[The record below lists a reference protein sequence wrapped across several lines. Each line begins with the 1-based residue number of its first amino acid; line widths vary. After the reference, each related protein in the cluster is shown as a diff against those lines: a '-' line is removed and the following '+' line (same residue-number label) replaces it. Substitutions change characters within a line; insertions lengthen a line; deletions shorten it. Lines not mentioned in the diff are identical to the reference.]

1 MPPPGKE
8 RMMMVQFGTR
18 SLLAPTVLLLI
29 VVSKHLFK
37 PACAVTVTEVEQYG
51 IFEAVLH
58 GPTESE
64 SDFISILS
72 VIIIFFLTIM
82 VVKIIG
88 NFLTKIIK
96 FVFLGLVNKIIG
108 SLFGILKSFLVL
120 TILIF
125 IFSKLNEVVN
135 IVEKEKLHQSIVY
148 SKIEKTSFYLIG
160 INYTENG
167 KEE

>member
-1 MPPPGKE
+1 M
-8 RMMMVQFGTR
+8 
-18 SLLAPTVLLLI
+18 
-29 VVSKHLFK
+29 
-37 PACAVTVTEVEQYG
+37 
-51 IFEAVLH
+51 
-58 GPTESE
+58 
-64 SDFISILS
+64 
-72 VIIIFFLTIM
+72 
-82 VVKIIG
+82 
-88 NFLTKIIK
+88 
-96 FVFLGLVNKIIG
+96 FLGLVNKIIG

-120 TILIF
+120 AILIF

>member
-1 MPPPGKE
+1 MNYID
-8 RMMMVQFGTR
+8 FI
-18 SLLAPTVLLLI
+18 LI
-29 VVSKHLFK
+29 VIIIWGAFNGFKKGLINELASIISLVLAIFFANNYYLFLNK
-37 PACAVTVTEVEQYG
+37 KLYNL
-51 IFEAVLH
+51 F
-58 GPTESE
+58 ESE

-72 VIIIFFLTIM
+72 VIIIFFLTILI
-82 VVKIIG
+82 VKIIAK
-88 NFLTKIIK
+88 FLTKIIK

-120 TILIF
+120 AILIF

-160 INYTENG
+160 INYAENG

>member
-1 MPPPGKE
+1 MNYID
-8 RMMMVQFGTR
+8 FI
-18 SLLAPTVLLLI
+18 LI
-29 VVSKHLFK
+29 VIIIWGAFNGFKKGLINELASIIGLILAIFFAKNYYLFLNK
-37 PACAVTVTEVEQYG
+37 KLYDL
-51 IFEAVLH
+51 F
-58 GPTESE
+58 ESE

-72 VIIIFFLTIM
+72 VIIIFFLTILI
-82 VVKIIG
+82 VKIIAK
-88 NFLTKIIK
+88 FLTKIIK

-120 TILIF
+120 AILIF